1 MHCRQK
7 LIHTQYVF
15 VWTTHVFESSW
26 NRHWFT
32 VEWQMDIWKSG
43 QRVSILIPN
52 TTVLQWGT
60 VTVCSGLCG
69 VAGSFITY
77 WHRSRWPKY
86 CNLVF
91 QLFPILKFHDQRKE
105 CPCPD
110 TVAEVPLC
118 IHLISHGRSFMDIP
132 FPVPHPSSLIYLTG
146 HTVSWVQGISVYLQC
161 LGYDLAVIWRH
172 PLSQWIQMD
181 LNYSILTHFE

>member
-1 MHCRQK
+1 MDHACVWKFLKPSLVYRWMANGY
-7 LIHTQYVF
+7 LE
-15 VWTTHVFESSW
+15 VWTACFH
-26 NRHWFT
+26 
-32 VEWQMDIWKSG
+32 
-43 QRVSILIPN
+43 PN
-52 TTVLQWGT
+52 SYQWGT